1 MQWIVVA
8 VVRRGSVAGTLS
20 SSSSSSQTLNKFAT
34 TPAMRICKLFR
45 NNNTR
50 RLYYT
55 NGDKIK
61 ESDPYAKLGLTWGAT
76 NSEIKIAYHKLA
88 HQLHP
93 DVSKLDPAV
102 AIQQF
107 RAVREAYDIL
117 MNTKKNGINT
127 NDEQWA
133 FQTWRTCDIIAQQR
147 TDVAG
152 TMRKRPSK
160 PAISYS
166 SSRVSSNQ
174 WGIATIGH
182 PDGRG
187 VVSNSHR
194 QGEYLSTGEIT
205 QPRSRTS
212 TSVGTGT
219 SKWVTKKEFRPW
231 IATTSND
238 KK

>member
-1 MQWIVVA
+1 MVFVVIVIVA
-8 VVRRGSVAGTLS
+8 NL
-20 SSSSSSQTLNKFAT
+20 
-34 TPAMRICKLFR
+34 LFHN
-45 NNNTR
+45 NNNTIR

-76 NSEIKIAYHKLA
+76 NSEIKFAYHKLA

-93 DVSKLDPAV
+93 DVSKLDPTV
-102 AIQQF
+102 AIKKF

-127 NDEQWA
+127 TENDEQWA

-152 TMRKRPSK
+152 AMRKRPSK

-166 SSRVSSNQ
+166 SSRLSSHQ

-187 VVSNSHR
+187 VVSNSNRR
-194 QGEYLSTGEIT
+194 QGEYLSSGETI
-205 QPRSRTS
+205 QQRSRTS
-212 TSVGTGT
+212 TSVGTGI
-219 SKWVTKKEFRPW
+219 SKWGHKERIPSMDCYYFQ
-231 IATTSND
+231 
-238 KK
+238 

>member
-1 MQWIVVA
+1 MVFVVIVIVA
-8 VVRRGSVAGTLS
+8 NL
-20 SSSSSSQTLNKFAT
+20 
-34 TPAMRICKLFR
+34 LFHN
-45 NNNTR
+45 NNNTIR

-76 NSEIKIAYHKLA
+76 NSEIKFAYHKLA

-93 DVSKLDPAV
+93 DVSKLDPTV
-102 AIQQF
+102 AIKKF

-127 NDEQWA
+127 TENDEQWA

-152 TMRKRPSK
+152 AMRKRPSK

-166 SSRVSSNQ
+166 SSRLSSHQ

-187 VVSNSHR
+187 VVSNSNRR
-194 QGEYLSTGEIT
+194 QGEYLSSGETI
-205 QPRSRTS
+205 QQRSRTS
-212 TSVGTGT
+212 TSVGTGI

-231 IATTSND
+231 IAITSND
-238 KK
+238 KNEGVSSTGKFRTTTCYQNTKEEKE

>member
-1 MQWIVVA
+1 MIVVA

-76 NSEIKIAYHKLA
+76 NSEIKFAYHELA

-102 AIQQF
+102 AIQKF

-117 MNTKKNGINT
+117 MNTKK
-127 NDEQWA
+127 EW
-133 FQTWRTCDIIAQQR
+133 
-147 TDVAG
+147 
-152 TMRKRPSK
+152 
-160 PAISYS
+160 
-166 SSRVSSNQ
+166 NQ
-174 WGIATIGH
+174 
-182 PDGRG
+182 
-187 VVSNSHR
+187 
-194 QGEYLSTGEIT
+194 Y
-205 QPRSRTS
+205 
-212 TSVGTGT
+212 
-219 SKWVTKKEFRPW
+219 
-231 IATTSND
+231 
-238 KK
+238 